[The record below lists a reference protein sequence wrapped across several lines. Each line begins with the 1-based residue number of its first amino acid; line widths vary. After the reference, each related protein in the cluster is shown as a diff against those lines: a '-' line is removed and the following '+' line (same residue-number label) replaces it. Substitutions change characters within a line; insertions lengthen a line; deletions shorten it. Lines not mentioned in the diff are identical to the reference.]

1 MDFDLKRETIDPI
14 DVEDV
19 ITANTRP
26 WSTIEEFDDHRDAL
40 ENWKKSQRRVLKT
53 VADLRDLEDWNTT
66 RPGQRASGSTTQ
78 SGRPSLVNAFLKAVT
93 RGELDPGQWPYK
105 RIAEFLTACGWPVSV
120 DTVKQAKK
128 RGKLTLGAICV
139 LSADDL
145 RFARVVYHESPEC
158 RLELLV
164 AEGSTAAKG
173 LADARTAVQRQPV
186 VDDESATAASVQTPM
201 IRMDGDSEGDIEG
214 DAFPPPYR
222 RKRHL
227 VQTINAASF
236 AIH

>member
-1 MDFDLKRETIDPI
+1 M
-14 DVEDV
+14 
-19 ITANTRP
+19 
-26 WSTIEEFDDHRDAL
+26 
-40 ENWKKSQRRVLKT
+40 
-53 VADLRDLEDWNTT
+53 
-66 RPGQRASGSTTQ
+66 
-78 SGRPSLVNAFLKAVT
+78 NAFLKAVT

-105 RIAEFLTACGWPVSV
+105 RIAEFLTACGWPFSV